1 MNLIKKINLWQI
13 AGTLSIVGVILA
25 SYLLYSF
32 YNPKP
37 NLICDINDKVN
48 CQAITS
54 GTLATFANIPVS
66 LVGLI
71 GYAVIL
77 FSALTKRKK
86 LMLGMSTFGML
97 FCLRLTILEVFF
109 VKILCPVCIA
119 CQTVML
125 LVFVI
130 SIVVNL
136 KRKSGKS

>member
-1 MNLIKKINLWQI
+1 MNLTKKINLWQV

-37 NLICDINDKVN
+37 NLLCDINDKVN
-48 CQAITS
+48 CQAVTS
-54 GTLATFANIPVS
+54 GSLATFASVPVS
-66 LVGLI
+66 LIGLV
-71 GYAVIL
+71 GYAAIL
-77 FSALTKRKK
+77 FSSFTKRKK
-86 LMLGMSTFGML
+86 LMLGMSVFGML

-125 LVFVI
+125 LVFTI
-130 SIVVNL
+130 SVVLNI
-136 KRKSGKS
+136 KKITKT

>member
-1 MNLIKKINLWQI
+1 MEVVKKINLWQV

-32 YNPKP
+32 YHPKP

-48 CQAITS
+48 CQAVTS
-54 GTLATFANIPVS
+54 GSLATFANVPVS

-71 GYAVIL
+71 GYAMIL

-86 LMLGMSTFGML
+86 LMLGMSIFGML

-109 VKILCPVCIA
+109 IKILCPVCIA

-125 LVFVI
+125 LLFVI
-130 SIVVNL
+130 SVVLNI
-136 KRKSGKS
+136 KKVTKT

>member
-1 MNLIKKINLWQI
+1 LEKINLWQVV
-13 AGTLSIVGVILA
+13 GTLSIVGVILA

-37 NLICDINDKVN
+37 NLICDINDRIN
-48 CQAITS
+48 CQAVTS
-54 GTLATFANIPVS
+54 GSLATFASVPVS

-86 LMLGMSTFGML
+86 LMLGMSAFGML

-125 LVFVI
+125 LIFVI
-130 SIVVNL
+130 SIVLNL